1 MTRDEMLGV
10 ISRWQDAL
18 ARRDLE
24 TLAGL
29 YAASTVL
36 ESPLAGSVKGG
47 EAVTGFIGGFLSAFP
62 DATFTMETPLVD
74 GDRAAIF
81 SSMTGTHTGTF
92 MGLPP
97 SGKAFRFSLVYLLE
111 IRDGQ
116 IVRDRRIY
124 DFTGFLVQLGVLK
137 AKPS

>member
-1 MTRDEMLGV
+1 MTRDEMLDV

-29 YAASTVL
+29 YAASAVL
-36 ESPLAGSVKGG
+36 ESPLAGSVTGG

-74 GDRAAIF
+74 GNRTAIF